1 MWKSSPSAGPKDGE
15 EGPQAESTT
24 KGKTA
29 FIIYLAFWA
38 LYKYMFS
45 SQTSPW
51 NYWYDRVSYIFI
63 FIL

>member
-38 LYKYMFS
+38 LYK
-45 SQTSPW
+45 
-51 NYWYDRVSYIFI
+51 
-63 FIL
+63 